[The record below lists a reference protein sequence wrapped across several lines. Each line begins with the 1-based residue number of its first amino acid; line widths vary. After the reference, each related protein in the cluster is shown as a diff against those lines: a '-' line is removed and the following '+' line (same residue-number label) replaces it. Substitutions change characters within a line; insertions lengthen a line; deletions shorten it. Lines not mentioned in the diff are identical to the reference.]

1 MSCDL
6 VDARMRIRP
15 RESSLSH
22 PFTAASFL
30 PPSQGEQTAP
40 WLDRAPN
47 AVPAWLAAMLHDER
61 NRSST
66 RDACDQLL
74 PTTLRRRV
82 PTSRSAIRR
91 CLPLRGPPDAWRV
104 SRRPTHFG
112 CKSVLALRGGRFLPA
127 TSTDCDPL
135 TLPSPR
141 TACPLIS
148 RTRRD
153 WLSPIRGDPPAHDG
167 NREVSASTRPRPSAH
182 DDAREGSPQVL
193 MIRSAF
199 HRTGDRSR
207 LEGCPSLRF
216 ASARRPGLP
225 VCCAHPRR

>member
-1 MSCDL
+1 
-6 VDARMRIRP
+6 MRIRP

-22 PFTAASFL
+22 PFTAASFV
-30 PPSQGEQTAP
+30 PPSQGERAAP

-47 AVPAWLAAMLHDER
+47 AVPTWLAAMLHDER

-91 CLPLRGPPDAWRV
+91 CHPCGVPPDAWRV

-112 CKSVLALRGGRFLPA
+112 CSRFRLFEAGVFFPRRRPTESSDA
-127 TSTDCDPL
+127 PVTAHR
-135 TLPSPR
+135 LPSGFAHEAR
-141 TACPLIS
+141 LAFANQ
-148 RTRRD
+148 RR
-153 WLSPIRGDPPAHDG
+153 PP
-167 NREVSASTRPRPSAH
+167 RPRRESGGVCEHATKTIPH

-207 LEGCPSLRF
+207 LEGFPSLRF